1 MREGRSRG
9 PCGTTFG
16 RRFGATSI
24 EFRLLPCSSQLRIRR
39 LRGDSL
45 TPPSPPLT
53 PIFGK
58 AYPFEKVDSSAEMG
72 SWRVPKTRHDHSS
85 TEGPQDRAGGS
96 YCASGGPGVESRTV
110 SRFKDRTALV
120 TEASLLLAVL
130 FLGTN
135 PVAVKVA
142 VSEVPAL
149 PFVATRFTLAGLV
162 LLVIVLLV
170 GLERPGGRDLLSM
183 AGIGLLGVG
192 MNNVCFTFGV
202 SMTTASDTALIYAA
216 VPIWGI
222 LLGLALGLERP
233 TRWGVVG
240 MALAFLGV
248 GVVVY
253 GGLGGGGGTSIVG
266 DLLVVV
272 ATMCWGSY
280 AVLSLP
286 LLRSYSA
293 LVVAGYTMLFGGL
306 AALLLAVPGLLDVDW
321 EAVSREAW
329 GAVAYSTL
337 LVAAFGFAAWQ
348 AGISRIGANR
358 VLVYQYLITLV
369 GVTAGVLL
377 LGESLTINKIL
388 GGAVILLGVYLA
400 RRR

>member
-1 MREGRSRG
+1 V
-9 PCGTTFG
+9 TD
-16 RRFGATSI
+16 
-24 EFRLLPCSSQLRIRR
+24 L
-39 LRGDSL
+39 
-45 TPPSPPLT
+45 
-53 PIFGK
+53 K
-58 AYPFEKVDSSAEMG
+58 
-72 SWRVPKTRHDHSS
+72 
-85 TEGPQDRAGGS
+85 DRA
-96 YCASGGPGVESRTV
+96 AM
-110 SRFKDRTALV
+110 L
-120 TEASLLLAVL
+120 TEASLFLAVL

-135 PVAVKVA
+135 PVAVKLA
-142 VSEVPAL
+142 VSEVSPL
-149 PFVATRFTLAGLV
+149 PFVAIRFTLAGLV
-162 LLVIVLLV
+162 VLGLVFLLGLDRPGRGDLLRMAGV
-170 GLERPGGRDLLSM
+170 GL
-183 AGIGLLGVG
+183 IGVG
-192 MNNVCFTFGV
+192 MNNVAFTFGV
-202 SMTTASDTALIYAA
+202 SLTTASETALIYAA

-233 TRWGVVG
+233 TLWGILGV
-240 MALAFLGV
+240 ALAFLGV

-286 LLRSYSA
+286 LLRSYSP
-293 LVVAGYTMLFGGL
+293 LVVAAYTMLFGGL
-306 AALLLAVPGLLDVDW
+306 AALLIAVPGLLDVDW
-321 EAVSREAW
+321 EAVSRGAW

-369 GVTAGVLL
+369 GVTSGVLL

-388 GGAVILLGVYLA
+388 GGAVILVGVYLT
-400 RRR
+400 RR